1 MILRILCISLAL
13 DYTINFRKVIYLS
26 NKFVLIINKPLLRM
40 KANKSLLFTAIAMF
54 IAVSVSAQ
62 TADEIIGKYV
72 QAIGGKDV
80 LNKFTSVYTEFSME
94 VMGMQITGKS
104 TILNGK
110 GMKQEMEVMGS
121 TMITCLTD
129 KGGWAINPMGGSTD
143 PVDMTAEQFNSSK
156 DQIVVGAPFV
166 NYAQNG
172 YKAELQGTETVG
184 TVSAYKVSLTDANN
198 KSSVYYFDPKTFY
211 LVRSIQQTDNQGQMV
226 ENIITFSD
234 YRTANGYSMPYKMD
248 MDMGGGQMT
257 MTMTVT
263 KAEFNKPV
271 DEAIFSKPK

>member
-1 MILRILCISLAL
+1 
-13 DYTINFRKVIYLS
+13 
-26 NKFVLIINKPLLRM
+26 M

-54 IAVSVSAQ
+54 IAVTVSAQ

-80 LNKFTSVYTEFSME
+80 LTKFTSVYTEFSME

-143 PVDMTAEQFNSSK
+143 PVDMPAEQFNSSK

-184 TVSAYKVSLTDANN
+184 TVSAYKVKLTDANS

-211 LVRSIQQTDNQGQMV
+211 LLKSIQQTDNQGQMV